1 MNRKFL
7 TNRSTLIFYGILSII
22 VVPAGIVNLY
32 KFLTGAADSS
42 IGFRSL
48 VAPVLPVLMYASYR
62 SGLLVVD
69 AAGVKVGKRHYP
81 YADFSFAFS
90 SKTLPLKDRPLTSIW
105 RASYPVLVIRSKTA
119 AETEAVDLEMSR
131 KEIERLRASLTSP

>member
-1 MNRKFL
+1 
-7 TNRSTLIFYGILSII
+7 LSII

-32 KFLTGAADSS
+32 NFLTGAADSS

-69 AAGVKVGKRHYP
+69 AGGVKVGKRNYS
-81 YADFSFAFS
+81 YGDFGFALS
-90 SKTLPLKDRPLTSIW
+90 SKTLSLSERPLTSIW
-105 RASYPVLVIRSKTA
+105 RASYPVLVITSKTT

-131 KEIERLRASLTSP
+131 KEIERLRASLISP